1 MARTNFERLRVYKLS
16 EQLADQIWDVVT
28 GWNNF
33 ARHTVGKQVVR
44 LQTKQYEQLT
54 TDH

>member
-33 ARHTVGKQVVR
+33 ARHTVGNRWCDYKR
-44 LQTKQYEQLT
+44 NNTNN
-54 TDH
+54 